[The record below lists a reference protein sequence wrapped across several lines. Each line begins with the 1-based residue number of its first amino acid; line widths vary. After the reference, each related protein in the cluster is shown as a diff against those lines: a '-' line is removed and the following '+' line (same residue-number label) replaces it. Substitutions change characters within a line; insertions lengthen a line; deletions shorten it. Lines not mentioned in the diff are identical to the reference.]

1 MRALAWG
8 ERPLGAR
15 RCTECKQPIIMIDNR
30 GRHLL
35 GCLTCNEWRDGAGNS
50 VKLSVEDLAALHALR
65 RT

>member
-15 RCTECKQPIIMIDNR
+15 CCKECKQPIIMIDNR

-35 GCLTCNEWRDGAGNS
+35 GCLTCNEWRDSAGNS
-50 VKLSVEDLAALHALR
+50 VKLSEEDLFAMHAMGR
-65 RT
+65 K